1 MKTVITLDDE
11 KFGGNYYHAAHVEVI
26 RGDKTRSAKY
36 VDVDRLLEAM
46 KNARNMDV
54 FYRIGRLPQ
63 NYYDGT
69 IRRESD
75 MTISGHM
82 LLTVSKQR
90 IPLQFEET
98 KYIIPFPA
106 LLFCFHIIHGRV
118 CSTEVYALTGTQ
130 WNEKSVLYNFPY
142 GNVNVQSH
150 QVCWGS
156 NSLPEITELRK
167 LDVVCSLFYDSPCNN
182 DYFTA
187 ERSVKWRTDNLRNV
201 LEKLKEKEEFP
212 EKLLVMSDRGNIG
225 TLIKGI
231 IKKEDR
237 NGSI

>member
-46 KNARNMDV
+46 KNARNVDV

-98 KYIIPFPA
+98 KYTIPFPA

-118 CSTEVYALTGTQ
+118 CLLG
-130 WNEKSVLYNFPY
+130 
-142 GNVNVQSH
+142 G
-150 QVCWGS
+150 
-156 NSLPEITELRK
+156 ELRETQTANYF
-167 LDVVCSLFYDSPCNN
+167 SNFSPVDCAVPSAN
-182 DYFTA
+182 A
-187 ERSVKWRTDNLRNV
+187 
-201 LEKLKEKEEFP
+201 
-212 EKLLVMSDRGNIG
+212 
-225 TLIKGI
+225 
-231 IKKEDR
+231 
-237 NGSI
+237 